1 MKNQP
6 LLILAGVLIVIGIL
20 KPDLSSF
27 LPSGPQPVVNPSVEF
42 KEPTNPSLLSEADKI
57 SAILRDGGSDRKI
70 DGMRLASLYQDISQ
84 LISLD
89 GDGSIVKTTS
99 EIREVNSVAG
109 TLISAKLKGKYP
121 NLAATAKGLVVSAI
135 GDDVAVLNSEN
146 RQKAAEAFEALAW
159 GCYMG
164 AK

>member
-6 LLILAGVLIVIGIL
+6 LLIIAGILIVIGFF
-20 KPDLSSF
+20 KPDLSSII
-27 LPSGPQPVVNPSVEF
+27 PNNSPVVVNPSVEF
-42 KEPTNPSLLSEADKI
+42 NEPTNPKLLSEADKI
-57 SAILRDGGSDRKI
+57 TAILREGDGDQKE
-70 DGMRLASLYQDISQ
+70 DGMKLATLYQDIAQ

-109 TLISAKLKGKYP
+109 TLINAKLKGKYP
-121 NLAATAKGLVVSAI
+121 NLASTAKGLVVSAL
-135 GDDVAVLNSEN
+135 GDDVAVLNDEN
-146 RQKAAEAFEALAW
+146 RKSAVEAFEALAW